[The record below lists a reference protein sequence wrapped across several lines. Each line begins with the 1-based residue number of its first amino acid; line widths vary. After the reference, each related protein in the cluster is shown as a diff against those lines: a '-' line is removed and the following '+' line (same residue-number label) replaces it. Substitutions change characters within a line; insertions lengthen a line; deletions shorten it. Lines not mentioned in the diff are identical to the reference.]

1 MSHRMW
7 FCLDGLVLSL
17 KLYASLSMTYVLLQE
32 VEREAPNNA
41 FVIIVFGIVGMVLQ
55 VRIYYKLITPS
66 RNANYFLI

>member
-1 MSHRMW
+1 MSYRMW

-66 RNANYFLI
+66 RNANYFRI

>member
-1 MSHRMW
+1 MW

-17 KLYASLSMTYVLLQE
+17 KLYVSLSMTYVLLQE

>member
-1 MSHRMW
+1 MSYRMW

>member
-1 MSHRMW
+1 MW

>member
-1 MSHRMW
+1 MSYRMW

-55 VRIYYKLITPS
+55 VRIYYTLITPS